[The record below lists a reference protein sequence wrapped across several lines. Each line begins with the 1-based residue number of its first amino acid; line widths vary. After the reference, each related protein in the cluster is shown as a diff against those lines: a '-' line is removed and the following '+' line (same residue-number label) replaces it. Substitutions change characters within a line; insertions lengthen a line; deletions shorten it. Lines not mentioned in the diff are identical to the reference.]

1 MSLAGEA
8 FRARVTDAVNAPRDG
23 TLGSRFVAPL
33 VTWLVADAA
42 AGDELE
48 DALAGTM
55 RALERVGV
63 LRGRQFVLLGGG
75 TPTPEARARAR
86 ALRTALG
93 VPVLVHDPAR
103 EGFVAG
109 TLADGTPIELDDE
122 LREAEAIVVVAGGP
136 VRAVAR
142 TVVPGVAVASTR
154 AAFDRA
160 QAAGEAAAWA
170 FVREA
175 EVQAPIDLLVWWD
188 DAGEV
193 CAASGRYALEGFAT
207 GCRMGPR

>member
-1 MSLAGEA
+1 MPQLALLPNASAMLPVGAMLVWWVKRAPSAASAVSSAAVSASAKPGEIYFAQHQSLLVVANSANVCQSLA
-8 FRARVTDAVNAPRDG
+8 ARLTGSSAPTIGDDAVFA
-23 TLGSRFVAPL
+23 
-33 VTWLVADAA
+33 
-42 AGDELE
+42 
-48 DALAGTM
+48 
-55 RALERVGV
+55 
-63 LRGRQFVLLGGG
+63 
-75 TPTPEARARAR
+75 
-86 ALRTALG
+86 
-93 VPVLVHDPAR
+93 
-103 EGFVAG
+103 
-109 TLADGTPIELDDE
+109 ADGTPIELDDE

-160 QAAGEAAAWA
+160 QASGETAAWT